1 MNKNILATDTYT
13 VFNKTII
20 NNNDKKILIMLYQP
34 IIGTTPIALYNT
46 LITELD
52 KSEIL
57 SSTETHLQLM
67 KLTLLPLEQIKE
79 ARKLLEAIGLLKT
92 YFKEGNINEY
102 IYEIYSPLKPNEF
115 FINPT
120 LNMALYSSLGKSE
133 YKKLKANFQI
143 PKINLDSYTNISS
156 SFTDMFT
163 SCSISAK
170 EYIDN
175 NIKEEVT
182 SKIKLT
188 NMIDFDYLKSS
199 LSNDMINEKTF
210 NKDTNDLL
218 LSIAYIYNLDI
229 IKLKELIEISL
240 NSKRLIDKDKL
251 RKFAREFYQFENSG
265 QIPNI
270 IYKNQPDNLKNQPND
285 DSPRSRL
292 IHQFETITPYNF
304 LKAKNKGIPPLR
316 EIKLLENLMLDI
328 KLPAGVVNVL
338 IDYVLKVNNN
348 KLSKNFIET
357 IATEWKRNDINTVV
371 EAMEHVELHS
381 KKTKKTSNPKTK
393 KTPTWF
399 NENQSL
405 EAMTKDEEE
414 QMNKLLEG
422 YK

>member
-1 MNKNILATDTYT
+1 MDKNLLATDTYT

-20 NNNDKKILIMLYQP
+20 NNNDKKNIIMLYQP

-57 SSTETHLQLM
+57 SSTSTHLQLM
-67 KLTLLPLEQIKE
+67 NLTLLTLEDIKE
-79 ARKLLEAIGLLKT
+79 ARCKLEAIGLLKT
-92 YFKEGNINEY
+92 YYKEGNINEY
-102 IYEIYSPLKPNEF
+102 IYEIYSPLKPSDF

-120 LNMALYSSLGKSE
+120 LNMTLYSALGKTE
-133 YKKLKANFQI
+133 YKKLKANFQL
-143 PKINLDSYTNISS
+143 PKINLEAYINISS

-163 SCSISAK
+163 SCSVSAK
-170 EYIDN
+170 EYMDN

-182 SKIKLT
+182 SKIRLT
-188 NMIDFDYLKSS
+188 NNIDFDYLKTS
-199 LSNDMINEKTF
+199 LPSDMINDKTF
-210 NKDTNDLL
+210 NKDTNELL
-218 LSIAYIYNLDI
+218 LSIAFIYNLDI
-229 IKLKELIEISL
+229 IKIKELIEVSL

-251 RKFAREFYQFENSG
+251 RKYAREFYQFENNG
-265 QIPNI
+265 KIPNI
-270 IYKNQPDNLKNQPND
+270 IYKRQPDNLKTNLTD
-285 DSPRSRL
+285 DSPRSRI

-316 EIKLLENLMLDI
+316 EVKLLETLMLDI

-348 KLSKNFIET
+348 KLNKNFIET
-357 IATEWKRNDINTVV
+357 IASEWKRNNISTVV
-371 EAMEHVELHS
+371 EAMEHVENHN
-381 KKTKKTSNPKTK
+381 KKTKKTTSPKSK
-393 KTPTWF
+393 QTPTWF

-405 EAMTKDEEE
+405 EAMSKDEEE

-422 YK
+422 YR